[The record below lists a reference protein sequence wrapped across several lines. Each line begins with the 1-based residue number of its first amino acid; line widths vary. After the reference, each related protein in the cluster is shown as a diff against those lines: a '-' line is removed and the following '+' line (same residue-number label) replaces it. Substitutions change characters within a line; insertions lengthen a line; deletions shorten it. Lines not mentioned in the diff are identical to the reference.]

1 VRLYTSDVVV
11 LAGLF
16 AGLGIGAAACGSK
29 SPVEPSP
36 VCTVAIAPASQD
48 FGEDGGTGSIAVTA
62 PAGCEWTPTVDRPW
76 IGLAASAAA
85 SGNGSVTYSVA
96 ANGGEAARSGTVTI
110 AGHAHAVSQ
119 RGRPPTVC
127 RLELSATSASYGKD
141 AAEGSFDVN
150 VAAGCSWTA
159 VSSAPWLV
167 VTGGGQGSGTGPVS
181 YAVARNVDAAART
194 ATITVVDRVFTVT
207 QSGDA
212 GVCEY
217 SVSPV
222 QLSLCMPGGNLSATV
237 TTTAGC
243 TWTATPDASWLDVR
257 NGSPGNGSGVIQLTV
272 PDNYDAPRA
281 ARILVRWPTPTAGQN
296 IRIDQAGCRYAVS
309 RTEVTFGAA
318 GGPGSFDV
326 IQQSDPTTCG
336 GATQDRCIWS
346 AVSSVPWVT
355 VSGSMPRAGDNPVA
369 FDVAPNAGTSPRTG
383 TIAVR
388 DRVVTI
394 TQAGRP

>member
-1 VRLYTSDVVV
+1 MRLYTSDVVV

-141 AAEGSFDVN
+141 AAR
-150 VAAGCSWTA
+150 AAST
-159 VSSAPWLV
+159 STSP
-167 VTGGGQGSGTGPVS
+167 P
-181 YAVARNVDAAART
+181 AARG
-194 ATITVVDRVFTVT
+194 RP
-207 QSGDA
+207 S
-212 GVCEY
+212 
-217 SVSPV
+217 
-222 QLSLCMPGGNLSATV
+222 
-237 TTTAGC
+237 
-243 TWTATPDASWLDVR
+243 
-257 NGSPGNGSGVIQLTV
+257 
-272 PDNYDAPRA
+272 A
-281 ARILVRWPTPTAGQN
+281 AR
-296 IRIDQAGCRYAVS
+296 
-309 RTEVTFGAA
+309 
-318 GGPGSFDV
+318 PG
-326 IQQSDPTTCG
+326 
-336 GATQDRCIWS
+336 WS
-346 AVSSVPWVT
+346 
-355 VSGSMPRAGDNPVA
+355 
-369 FDVAPNAGTSPRTG
+369 
-383 TIAVR
+383 
-388 DRVVTI
+388 
-394 TQAGRP
+394 